1 MRRTIGLGVAGLALV
16 ALTVLARRLARLE
29 PVLVQGDSMRPTL
42 RPGQRLAVGPLDLP
56 PRRGDL
62 VVVGREGFEV
72 VKRVVGLPGER
83 LRLAGGRLEVD
94 GVEVAEPY
102 LAGSAGGDLEPVFES
117 AEWLVVAVNT
127 TRWYRHEDG
136 EVSPAQ
142 VERVEARLAA
152 ALPSQLRVVVTHQPV
167 MVTRQEDMH
176 NRLHGRETAVAR
188 WCAAGADLILGGHIH
203 LPFVRPLHDAYAGCP
218 RTTWAVQAGTAVSS
232 RVRAGHPNSVNVL
245 RMENIGGTRVCQA
258 ERWDHSSAHKAF
270 VCGKVLRLRLASG
283 AVLP

>member
-42 RPGQRLAVGPLDLP
+42 RSGQRLAVGPLDRP

-102 LAGSAGGDLEPVFES
+102 LAGSAGGDLELRLGDGQYLVLGDHRAASTDGRDFGPVP
-117 AEWLVVAVNT
+117 AEA
-127 TRWYRHEDG
+127 
-136 EVSPAQ
+136 
-142 VERVEARLAA
+142 LA
-152 ALPSQLRVVVTHQPV
+152 
-167 MVTRQEDMH
+167 
-176 NRLHGRETAVAR
+176 G
-188 WCAAGADLILGGHIH
+188 
-203 LPFVRPLHDAYAGCP
+203 
-218 RTTWAVQAGTAVSS
+218 
-232 RVRAGHPNSVNVL
+232 RVRFAYWPPRRL
-245 RMENIGGTRVCQA
+245 PRPARMRADVPVRRTRG
-258 ERWDHSSAHKAF
+258 R
-270 VCGKVLRLRLASG
+270 
-283 AVLP
+283 

>member
-42 RPGQRLAVGPLDLP
+42 RPGQRLAVGPLDRP

-102 LAGSAGGDLEPVFES
+102 LAGSAGGDLELRLGDGQYLVLGDHRAASTDGRDFGPVP
-117 AEWLVVAVNT
+117 AEA
-127 TRWYRHEDG
+127 
-136 EVSPAQ
+136 
-142 VERVEARLAA
+142 LA
-152 ALPSQLRVVVTHQPV
+152 
-167 MVTRQEDMH
+167 
-176 NRLHGRETAVAR
+176 G
-188 WCAAGADLILGGHIH
+188 
-203 LPFVRPLHDAYAGCP
+203 
-218 RTTWAVQAGTAVSS
+218 
-232 RVRAGHPNSVNVL
+232 RVRFAYWPPHRLPRPA
-245 RMENIGGTRVCQA
+245 RMRADVPVRRTRG
-258 ERWDHSSAHKAF
+258 R
-270 VCGKVLRLRLASG
+270 
-283 AVLP
+283 